1 MFHIRSCLR
10 AFAVTLTLTATV
22 ASTVSSVNAATVTQ
36 ANVNEN
42 QARLD
47 QARTDLANVE
57 GRLEHA
63 QSDLDAANRQ
73 LDQDAAAESRIK
85 SDLSGIARFEYTQ
98 PPFIMQMIRA
108 QSVSDALALIN
119 QTRIVGERRQRLL
132 QNQQALQAR
141 DKAARDSRATNV
153 QLLRDEQ
160 THTDAIVANAQAMLV
175 QAQQDMARQQ
185 AEAQQAQQA
194 LARQQAAAA
203 LAEQAAALSAAT
215 QAPVVATTTAAATGT
230 GTGAV
235 LAASSV
241 GNHFAYGYCTW
252 YVANRRP
259 IPWFGN
265 AIDWWPNARTYG
277 FSEGTTPRVG
287 AVMVSSE
294 PPIGH
299 VSYVESVNP
308 DGSWTVSE
316 MNYTAGW
323 NRVDQRTVRR
333 GQVPLVGF
341 IY

>member
-22 ASTVSSVNAATVTQ
+22 ASTVSSVNAATVTP
-36 ANVNEN
+36 ANVNED

-47 QARTDLANVE
+47 QARADLVNVE

-73 LDQDAAAESRIK
+73 LDQDAASEARIK
-85 SDLSGIARFEYTQ
+85 RDLSGIARFEYTQ
-98 PPFIMQMIRA
+98 PPFVMQMIRA
-108 QSVSDALALIN
+108 RSVNDALAVIN

-132 QNQQALQAR
+132 QNEQALQAR
-141 DKAARDSRATNV
+141 DKSARDSRATDV

-160 THTDAIVANAQAMLV
+160 AHTDAIVASAQAMLA

-185 AEAQQAQQA
+185 AQAQQAQQDM
-194 LARQQAAAA
+194 ARQQAAAA
-203 LAEQAAALSAAT
+203 LAAQAAALSAAS
-215 QAPVVATTTAAATGT
+215 QAPMATTTAAATGT
-230 GTGAV
+230 GAV
-235 LAASSV
+235 LAATSV
-241 GNHFAYGYCTW
+241 GNHFAFGYCTW

-265 AIDWWPNARTYG
+265 AIDWWANARAYG
-277 FSEGTTPRVG
+277 FSEGQVPRVG

-308 DGSWTVSE
+308 DGSWTVGE

-323 NRVDQRTVRR
+323 NAVDHRTVRR